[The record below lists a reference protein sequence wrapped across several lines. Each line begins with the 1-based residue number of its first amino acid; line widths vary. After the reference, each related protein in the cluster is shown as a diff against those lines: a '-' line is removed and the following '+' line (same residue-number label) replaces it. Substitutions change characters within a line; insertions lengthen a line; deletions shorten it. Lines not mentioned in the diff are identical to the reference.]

1 MLREEFLIIVE
12 NAKNHID
19 KTLIEKNNEY
29 ANEKDVLKNFNE
41 AKHLIINQKS
51 AAAAAWNFNVK
62 HLISIKDLIENPDK
76 ITKEKLN
83 EKFGDAINY
92 MLLIKAALIE
102 NKGS

>member
-1 MLREEFLIIVE
+1 MLRDEFLIIVDE
-12 NAKNHID
+12 AKNHID
-19 KTLIEKNNEY
+19 KTLIQKNNEY

-62 HLISIKDLIENPDK
+62 HLISIKDLIENTEK
-76 ITKEKLN
+76 VTKENLN

-92 MLLIKAALIE
+92 LLLIKAALIAE
-102 NKGS
+102 K

>member
-1 MLREEFLIIVE
+1 MLRDEFLIIVDE
-12 NAKNHID
+12 AKKQID

-62 HLISIKDLIENPDK
+62 HLISIKDLIENTEK
-76 ITKEKLN
+76 VTKENLN

-92 MLLIKAALIE
+92 LLLIKAALIAE
-102 NKGS
+102 K